1 VHARATILVAD
12 DEPLTRWALKRT
24 LEQAHLE
31 VALASSR
38 DAVQDLLATGEF
50 DVVVLANELRHECML
65 GVLAALAGHPRAQGL
80 VILYDGDSAEE
91 LQRVIPTAVVV
102 QKPFGLEAVTAA
114 VEGFLEPTRE
124 AC

>member
-1 VHARATILVAD
+1 MHARASVLVAD

-24 LEQAHLE
+24 LEQARLE

-38 DAVQDLLATGEF
+38 DAVQDLLATDEF
-50 DVVVLANELRHECML
+50 DVVVLANALGHECML
-65 GVLAALAGHPRAQGL
+65 GVLQALAGHPRAQGL
-80 VILYDGDSAEE
+80 VILYDGESPEE
-91 LQRVIPTAVVV
+91 LERAIPTAVVV

>member
-1 VHARATILVAD
+1 MSPVHARATILVAD

-65 GVLAALAGHPRAQGL
+65 LSLIH
-80 VILYDGDSAEE
+80 I
-91 LQRVIPTAVVV
+91 
-102 QKPFGLEAVTAA
+102 
-114 VEGFLEPTRE
+114 
-124 AC
+124 